1 MSLAIVFYVLEF
13 FLLFSAK
20 GGWGYPFAEYSAKL
34 INLYFEPFPYL
45 IPLYLSAQ
53 PRLVESSLGL
63 GWGNSLLFWVGGW
76 LAGLVVVGGLVT
88 HCNLIILS
96 YNCQWHKC
104 SVDKCWLDKLICD
117 RFTSDGFDFEV
128 FLKVFELVTGL
139 KVSLKWN
146 WSWI

>member
-1 MSLAIVFYVLEF
+1 MSEF
-13 FLLFSAK
+13 FFIIFRK

-76 LAGLVVVGGLVT
+76 LAGLVVVGGLT
-88 HCNLIILS
+88 GYTLQLNHFIL
-96 YNCQWHKC
+96 QL
-104 SVDKCWLDKLICD
+104 SVAQMQCGQML
-117 RFTSDGFDFEV
+117 
-128 FLKVFELVTGL
+128 TGQTYL
-139 KVSLKWN
+139 
-146 WSWI
+146 